1 MYHYRDFD
9 SWSKQDSSRLMGI
22 TARGRNN
29 DGQVIAYAI
38 QRMLER
44 EERTKVIIV
53 ISDGQPHETVHM
65 RDTIQRGRKAGIKI
79 IGAAIGDDAENI
91 KALYGE
97 ENFLNITELNNLPKS
112 MVALIKRYIVY

>member
-1 MYHYRDFD
+1 
-9 SWSKQDSSRLMGI
+9 
-22 TARGRNN
+22 
-29 DGQVIAYAI
+29 
-38 QRMLER
+38 
-44 EERTKVIIV
+44 
-53 ISDGQPHETVHM
+53 M
-65 RDTIQRGRKAGIKI
+65 RDTIQRGRKADIKI